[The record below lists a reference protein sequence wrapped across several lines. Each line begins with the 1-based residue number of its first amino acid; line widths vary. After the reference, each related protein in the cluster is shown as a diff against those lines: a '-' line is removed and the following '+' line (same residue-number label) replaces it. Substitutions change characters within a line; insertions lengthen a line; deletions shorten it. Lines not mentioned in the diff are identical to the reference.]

1 MLSDVYH
8 PRVNGVSTSIATFR
22 RFLEYAGHEVTLI
35 APRYPGRTGHHDDQ
49 ADSKVLRARG
59 YYLPGDPEDR
69 LLLPGSILAQARR
82 LTDRSF
88 DLIHIHTPFAAHR
101 AGVRLGRRWGIPV
114 VETYH
119 TYFEAYFHH
128 YIPFLPRALTAYAAR
143 WLTRSQTR
151 EVDRLIVPSSA
162 LRDVMREY
170 GVQASV
176 DILPTGIDLAE
187 LTSGDGARFCRN
199 QGLDPHR
206 PKLVYVGRV
215 AFEKNIDLLLQVVA
229 RARLRHPQIL
239 LIIAGEGSALGH
251 LKRLAKG
258 LGVEANVHFVGY
270 LKRGPDLWDCYAAG
284 RAFAFASTTET
295 QGLVLLEAMA
305 LGVPVIGVPALGARE
320 LLIEGEG
327 ALTVPAEAGP
337 FAAAVDRLLRD
348 ADLHAELSLRAKHYA
363 QGWGNAAHCD
373 RLIDI
378 YRDVIAAHADGK
390 QAFNAV

>member
-22 RFLEYAGHEVTLI
+22 RFLQRAGHEVVLV
-35 APRYPGRTGHHDDQ
+35 APRYPGDTGHRDSH
-49 ADSKVLRARG
+49 ADHNVLRARG
-59 YYLPGDPEDR
+59 YFLPGDPEDR
-69 LLLPGSILAQARR
+69 LLLPGGILAQARR
-82 LTDRSF
+82 LTGRSF
-88 DLIHIHTPFAAHR
+88 DLIHVHTPFAAHR
-101 AGVRLGRRWGIPV
+101 AGIRLGRRWRIPV
-114 VETYH
+114 VATYH
-119 TYFEAYFHH
+119 TYFEAYLHH
-128 YIPFLPRALTAYAAR
+128 YIPFVPQALTAYAAR

-162 LRDVMREY
+162 LRDVMRDY
-170 GVQASV
+170 GVQAPV

-187 LTSGDGARFCRN
+187 FTPGDGARFCRA
-199 QGLDPHR
+199 QGLDPQR

-229 RARLRHPQIL
+229 RARLRHPRIL
-239 LIIAGEGSALGH
+239 LIIAGEGPALGH
-251 LKRLAKG
+251 LKRLAKE
-258 LGVEANVHFVGY
+258 LGIHGNVHFVGY

-284 RAFAFASTTET
+284 CAFTFASTTET
-295 QGLVLLEAMA
+295 QGLVLLEALA
-305 LGVPVIGVPALGARE
+305 LGVPVIGVAALGARDV
-320 LLIEGEG
+320 LVEGEG

-348 ADLHAELSLRAKHYA
+348 ADLQAELSLRAKRYA
-363 QGWGNAAHCD
+363 QGWNNAALCD

-378 YRDVIAAHADGK
+378 YRDVIDARAAGK